1 MNIQPLIL
9 AGGVGSRLWPL
20 SRESYPKQ
28 FISLRGE
35 HTLLQNTLLRVKE
48 ISSKTPIIVT
58 NNEYRFIVADQVKKI
73 NCDSKIILEPIGRNT
88 APAITVASFLSDPD
102 DILLVLSSDSYIK
115 DTSKFIESIKN
126 GYKSAKE
133 GSLVTFGA
141 NPEGPNT
148 GFGYIKKG
156 KKENEVYKVDKFIEK
171 PSFERAVEFCKS
183 DNYLW
188 NCGIFMFK
196 TKNIQNEIKAH
207 NVSIYSL
214 SEEVFKNLEE
224 DLGFLRIDINLFK
237 KCIDI
242 SIDHCVFEHTKKA
255 TVALLETKWDDLG
268 TWKSI
273 RDINEKD
280 ESGNAILSKSVLSST
295 RDSLLFSKNRVI
307 ATHGINDMV
316 VVDSKDSVLVAK
328 IGDSDGIK
336 KIVSELKE
344 REWSEAVYDKEVHRP
359 WGKYE
364 SLFES
369 PVCQVKILTVSPN
382 QKLSVQSHK
391 YRSEHW
397 VVIKGKAL
405 VQIGDDEFEL
415 NVNESTYINVGDIH
429 SLANP
434 YEDELE
440 IIEVQTGTYFGE
452 DDIVRYDDIYGRDE
466 NE

>member
-28 FISLRGE
+28 FISLKGE
-35 HTLLQNTLLRVKE
+35 NTLLQDTLLRIRE
-48 ISSKTPIIVT
+48 ISSKKPIIIT
-58 NNEYRFIVADQVKKI
+58 NNEYRFIVADQVEKI
-73 NCDSKIILEPIGRNT
+73 NIDSKIILEPIGRNT
-88 APAITVASFLSDPD
+88 APAISVASFLSDPD

-115 DTSKFIESIKN
+115 DNSKFIESVKG
-126 GYKSAKE
+126 GYKSAQE
-133 GSLVTFGA
+133 GSLVTFGV
-141 NPEGPNT
+141 NPDGPNT
-148 GFGYIKKG
+148 GFGYIQKG
-156 KKENEVYKVDKFIEK
+156 KKLDKVYKVEKFLEK
-171 PSFERAVEFCKS
+171 PSFEKATEFCKS
-183 DNYLW
+183 DNYFW

-196 TKNIQNEIKAH
+196 TKTIQNEIKFFDE
-207 NVSIYSL
+207 SIYTITKEVVENL
-214 SEEVFKNLEE
+214 SE
-224 DLGFLRIDINLFK
+224 DLGFLRINIDLFK
-237 KCIDI
+237 KCSDI

-255 TVALLETKWDDLG
+255 KVVPLETKWDDLG

-280 ESGNAILSKSVLSST
+280 ESGNAVLSKSIMSST
-295 RDSLLFSKNRVI
+295 RDSLLFSKNRII
-307 ATHGINDMV
+307 ATHGLNDMV

-405 VQIGDDEFEL
+405 VQIGDKEFKL
-415 NVNESTYINVGDIH
+415 DVNESTYINVGDVH

-434 YEDELE
+434 YDEELE

-452 DDIVRYDDIYGRDE
+452 DDIVRYDDIYGRDA

>member
-1 MNIQPLIL
+1 MKIQPIIL
-9 AGGVGSRLWPL
+9 AGGIGSRLWPL

-28 FISLRGE
+28 FISLKGKN
-35 HTLLQNTLLRVKE
+35 TLLQDTLLRVQEVTTK
-48 ISSKTPIIVT
+48 KPIIVT
-58 NNEYRFIVADQVKKI
+58 NNEYRFVVADQIKKI
-73 NCDSKIILEPIGRNT
+73 NIDAKIILEPIGRNT
-88 APAITVASFLSDPD
+88 APAISVASFLSDPE

-126 GYKSAKE
+126 GYISAEE

-141 NPEGPNT
+141 YPDGPNT

-156 KKENEVYKVDKFIEK
+156 KKHNNVYTVERFMEK
-171 PSFERAVEFCKS
+171 PSFEKATEFFKS

-188 NCGIFMFK
+188 NCGIFMFN
-196 TKNIQNEIKAH
+196 TQNIQNEIKLFDE
-207 NVSIYSL
+207 SIYSI
-214 SEEVFKNLEE
+214 SQSIAENLEE
-224 DLGFLRIDINLFK
+224 DLGFFRINIDLFK
-237 KCIDI
+237 RCTDI

-295 RDSLLFSKNRVI
+295 RNSLLFSKNRVI
-307 ATHGINDMV
+307 ATHGLDDMV

-336 KIVSELKE
+336 KIVTDLKE
-344 REWSEAVYDKEVHRP
+344 RKWSEAVHDKEVYRP

-364 SLFES
+364 SLYES

-405 VQIGDDEFEL
+405 VQIGKKEFEL

-434 YEDELE
+434 YEEELE

-452 DDIVRYDDIYGRDE
+452 DDIVRYDDIYGRDAT
-466 NE
+466 